1 MGVREIEKDSKCKT
15 WERKETRPSGREKG
29 ADGCHHREGDQGQAE
44 SKSQGGTCQS
54 GQAD

>member
-1 MGVREIEKDSKCKT
+1 MTIKEIQET
-15 WERKETRPSGREKG
+15 FRARERKETRPSGREKS

>member
-1 MGVREIEKDSKCKT
+1 MRQTRVGIQTRGTTRVGVREIEKDSN
-15 WERKETRPSGREKG
+15 
-29 ADGCHHREGDQGQAE
+29 REGDQGQAE